1 MLYNDPKGFREDMLR
16 GYVAAYPEYV
26 VEVPG
31 GVARSTRT
39 PAGKVAVINGGG
51 SGHYPAFCGIVG
63 DGLMDATVV
72 GNVFTSPSTEDVLG
86 VARAVEGGNGLLI
99 MGGNYAGDRMNFD
112 MARDRLAG
120 EGVDCRT
127 FYITDDVAS
136 APPAERDRRR
146 GNAGTLMVFKAAGAA
161 AAAGASLDDLV
172 RVAARA
178 NERTRTM
185 SMGFR
190 GCTLPG
196 EPAPLFQVPPGKM
209 EVGQGIHGEPGVG
222 EDDLRPAA
230 EVARIL
236 VDRVLAEAPTDG
248 TKRLAVMLDGLG
260 STKYEEL
267 FVVWDTVRPL
277 LEQRGYTLV
286 EPLVGEYVTSLDMEG
301 IALAVEFLDDE
312 LERYWRAPC
321 DTASFRRGEGSMARA
336 ERAIYAGGLGSAG
349 ESGDAHGVG
358 ATGAF
363 TEGSDVSRSAADD
376 VVGALGRMCAALAD
390 AEGELARIDGVAG
403 DGDHGRGM
411 VKGSASAHEAA
422 LAARSAGAAAG
433 SVLRAAG
440 RAWAAKA
447 GGTSGVLW
455 GSALE
460 AAADVI
466 GDEADPRDASLVAAA
481 ARAACERMQA
491 LGGAHPGDKTMLD
504 ALIPFCESL
513 ERGAREGAGLRDAWA
528 EAAAVAERAA
538 QDTAGLVP
546 KVGRARPAAERSVGT
561 PDAGAISLALCARA
575 ALPEPHQA

>member
-1 MLYNDPKGFREDMLR
+1 MLYNDPKSFREDMLR

-31 GVARSTRT
+31 GVARSTRM
-39 PAGKVAVINGGG
+39 PEGKVAVINGGG

-72 GNVFTSPSTEDVLG
+72 GNVFTSPSTEGVLS
-86 VARAVEGGNGLLI
+86 VARAVEGGNGILI
-99 MGGNYAGDRMNFD
+99 MGGNYAGDKMNFD
-112 MARDRLAG
+112 MARDRLVG
-120 EGVDCRT
+120 EGIDCRT
-127 FYITDDVAS
+127 FYVTDDVAS
-136 APPAERDRRR
+136 ASPEERDRRR
-146 GNAGTLMVFKAAGAA
+146 GNAGTFMVFKAAGAA
-161 AAAGASLDDLV
+161 AAAGASLDDVV
-172 RVAARA
+172 RVAAKA

-196 EPAPLFQVPPGKM
+196 ESAPLFQVPQGRM

-222 EDDLRPAA
+222 EDDLKPAA

-236 VDRVLAEAPTDG
+236 VDRVLAEAPADG
-248 TKRLAVMLDGLG
+248 AKRLAVMLDGLG

-267 FVVWDTVRPL
+267 FVVWGTVRPL

-286 EPLVGEYVTSLDMEG
+286 DPLVGEYVTSLDMEG
-301 IALAVEFLDDE
+301 IALAVEFLDEE
-312 LERYWRAPC
+312 LERYWHAPC
-321 DTASFRRGEGSMARA
+321 DTASFRKGEGPVARPASSA
-336 ERAIYAGGLGSAG
+336 ERAFYAGASG
-349 ESGDAHGVG
+349 ESGSIHGSEV
-358 ATGAF
+358 TSTF
-363 TEGSDVSRSAADD
+363 TEGSEASRTAADD
-376 VVGALGRMCAALAD
+376 VVAALGSMRAALSD

-411 VKGSASAHEAA
+411 VRGSTCAHEAA
-422 LAARSAGAAAG
+422 LAARSAGAATG
-433 SVLRAAG
+433 SVLCEAG

-460 AAADVI
+460 AAADAI
-466 GDEADPRDASLVAAA
+466 GDEADPRDTSLVAAA
-481 ARAACERMQA
+481 VRAACERMQA
-491 LGGAHPGDKTMLD
+491 LSGAHPGDKTMLD

-513 ERGAREGAGLRDAWA
+513 ERGAREGAGLRDAWTT
-528 EAAAVAERAA
+528 AAGVAERAA
-538 QDTAGLVP
+538 QDTADLVP

-561 PDAGAISLALCARA
+561 PDAGAVSLALCARA
-575 ALPEPHQA
+575 VLL